1 MFRVPKSGAFV
12 CSALQADYNLH
23 YFLPYSTPM
32 FICQTTCASLPR
44 SGVDADM
51 TAIRRR
57 LEKIKHK
64 ILILSGKGGV
74 GKSTFAAQ
82 LAFGLSARGMDVG
95 LLDVDICGPSAPVL
109 FGKEGHEVHR
119 SNSGWSPVYVS
130 DNLAVMS
137 VGFLLNNSD
146 DAVIWRGPRK
156 SGLIK
161 QFLKDTEWGPIDF
174 LIVDTPPGTSDEHL
188 SMVQYMKDTGVDGAL
203 IITTPQEV
211 AMADVRK
218 ELNFCSKVGIPI
230 LGVVENMSGLSLP
243 FGSDLVSFSSGAD
256 GSDITGAVR
265 DVLAAHFMPA
275 APRNDADKNYIFPRL
290 NIHVDVFPATRG
302 GAAFMCEQAG
312 ANFLGRI
319 PLDPSIAWASEHG
332 RSLFHTQLET
342 SATDANDEVNFS
354 PTMTAV
360 NMILN
365 QTIELLE
372 THNRCPQV

>member
-1 MFRVPKSGAFV
+1 MIQ
-12 CSALQADYNLH
+12 LQAA
-23 YFLPYSTPM
+23 
-32 FICQTTCASLPR
+32 CASSPL
-44 SGVDADM
+44 SGVDIDTA
-51 TAIRRR
+51 AIRRR
-57 LEKIKHK
+57 LEKVKYK

-82 LAFGLSARGMDVG
+82 LAYGMSARGLDVG
-95 LLDVDICGPSAPVL
+95 LLDVDICGPSAPL
-109 FGKEGHEVHR
+109 MFGKEGHEVHR

-130 DNLAVMS
+130 DNLAIMS

-188 SMVQYMKDTGVDGAL
+188 SIVQYMKETGVDGAL

-230 LGVVENMSGLSLP
+230 IGVVENMSGLSLP
-243 FGSDLVSFSSGAD
+243 LGSDLVRFSSGAD
-256 GSDITGAVR
+256 GSNMTQVVR
-265 DVLAAHFMPA
+265 QVLAAHLMKSGSSSA
-275 APRNDADKNYIFPRL
+275 AHESHTCPNLHF
-290 NIHVDVFPATRG
+290 HVDVFPATRG
-302 GAAFMCEQAG
+302 GAAFMCEQTG

-319 PLDPSIAWASEHG
+319 PLDPSIAWASERG
-332 RSLFHTQLET
+332 RSLFHMHPET
-342 SATDANDEVNFS
+342 SQTAAKYEDAYS

-365 QTIELLE
+365 RTIELLE
-372 THNRCPQV
+372 TKSCISKR